1 MKEAGVPVVPGTELP
16 VYEEAEA
23 IAKAREIGYPVMI
36 KASSGGGGKGM
47 RLAYSEEEFAAA
59 FHTLSSRNRSAHLAI
74 IPCTWNAISS
84 PRAISRFRLWRI
96 NMGM

>member
-47 RLAYSEEEFAAA
+47 RLAYLRKSLRRHFIRP
-59 FHTLSSRNRSAHLAI
+59 SRNRSAHLAI